1 MQGLLTSVAS
11 PSKVNMSILT
21 KNSVSCNV
29 FEPIRREKATP
40 SQEVTPVP
48 VLIKNNKINRPK
60 NTQCNYTDTV
70 AKNCGVNDERNQRS
84 EGTGIPPEFE
94 GSEGSGRA
102 RSSWREAS
110 KARDNGAVD
119 DGRQGRDADANSP
132 INLARPGEARD
143 CWDEA
148 IFSRRS
154 GLEDV
159 HLSSRRVAAGGDHDS
174 RRAKNDSDRR
184 RSSNTRRDESR
195 GQEAPKEAKG
205 QLLIQYEWVLLAR
218 HCQATGDTKDAVYA
232 RRKTRTWTE
241 GVQSKRVGKKI
252 YVNPVEYNAWVK
264 KSK

>member
-1 MQGLLTSVAS
+1 
-11 PSKVNMSILT
+11 MSILT

-29 FEPIRREKATP
+29 FEPLRREKATP
-40 SQEVTPVP
+40 SQEVAPVP

-154 GLEDV
+154 SAQDV
-159 HLSSRRVAAGGDHDS
+159 HLSSRGLAAGRD
-174 RRAKNDSDRR
+174 NDSGRGKNGRDRG
-184 RSSNTRRDESR
+184 RSSNLGRDESR
-195 GQEAPKEAKG
+195 GQKAPQEASKG
-205 QLLIQYEWVLLAR
+205 ARGVRTLQDLFPLSISVGTRVAAQVLGLKPQTLRRWASY
-218 HCQATGDTKDAVYA
+218 QTGP
-232 RRKTRTWTE
+232 
-241 GVQSKRVGKKI
+241 VQPTRVGSRQMWLI
-252 YVNPVEYNAWVK
+252 DDLQRVLDGQSVSPL
-264 KSK
+264 S